1 MHLVT
6 CDSIDYNRFIGM
18 FVLPAKV
25 GISQDSVTWKKQQAF
40 AILQVHFAQTIGVI
54 FLSRGARISLVKS

>member
-1 MHLVT
+1 MQIFLQFLIDFFFTNMHLVT

-25 GISQDSVTWKKQQAF
+25 GISQDPAT
-40 AILQVHFAQTIGVI
+40 
-54 FLSRGARISLVKS
+54 